1 LVSERRLAANTVE
14 FYVRG
19 ARLFLGESGGQDV
32 AGLTLGEVSSFLVR
46 EWRRF
51 GVGSAKNLATGL
63 RSLLRYLYLA
73 GVTDRELAQAVPA
86 PASRRGGGL
95 PRGLRVGEVAAL
107 LAGCDDSTA
116 LGCRDHVIVVLLVR
130 LGLRAGEV
138 AVLCLEDVD
147 WVQGEMVVRGKGNH
161 TERLPLPV
169 DVGEALVAYVHDG
182 RPTTSCRAVFL
193 RAQAPSVGLSAGGV
207 GNVARRACMA
217 AGLPCGGAHR
227 LRHSAASAMLR
238 AGASL
243 DEVGQVL
250 RQRDPQT
257 TSAYAKV
264 DFVALRRLA
273 LPWPERVA

>member
-1 LVSERRLAANTVE
+1 MLPVAGSGPGGEEQMMSVQGATTLTRPVGELVGGFCEWLVSERRLAANTVE

-107 LAGCDDSTA
+107 LAGCDDST
-116 LGCRDHVIVVLLVR
+116 
-130 LGLRAGEV
+130 RA
-138 AVLCLEDVD
+138 
-147 WVQGEMVVRGKGNH
+147 
-161 TERLPLPV
+161 
-169 DVGEALVAYVHDG
+169 
-182 RPTTSCRAVFL
+182 
-193 RAQAPSVGLSAGGV
+193 
-207 GNVARRACMA
+207 
-217 AGLPCGGAHR
+217 
-227 LRHSAASAMLR
+227 
-238 AGASL
+238 
-243 DEVGQVL
+243 
-250 RQRDPQT
+250 
-257 TSAYAKV
+257 
-264 DFVALRRLA
+264 
-273 LPWPERVA
+273 RVS